1 MAFADDY
8 ALIGSYYGGNTGAL
22 YNVERRYSNTV
33 KEGLDI
39 NILDDETETD
49 VEFMTQLYR
58 NSHPQYFLGSWIIK
72 PVVEILLHYM
82 GYPRIT
88 SKDSKLAERLNE
100 FYETRRSNI
109 QQLFRELGIF
119 GEEYVLLG
127 YDSEL
132 DMPTIRPKN
141 KTFVVEARYENFN
154 NPDDLTYVSIKEVV
168 SQVKQK
174 NNDMYNSEKEQVTF
188 LKIYWKEDNPA
199 YKKALKDGES
209 VEEIDKYKYFATLKK
224 KVGDGSDYTI
234 IKEKVENE
242 WLTVPV
248 QQFNQNRLSN
258 DVTGYSDA
266 NGLIKLSGVY
276 HQVFESMIDTN
287 IYNGKPTLMF
297 TGLADSEKFVRT
309 TYGEIDSVSGSVSL
323 AGSYELF
330 GSYYLEGEA
339 NAEYL
344 TVNNSYIEGAKEI
357 LRLLFYIFV
366 QQSGVPEWALGAHI
380 DGSYASTK
388 MQSTP
393 LIQKIESKRFDVND
407 AIVAMNVKL
416 AKIIEANEGKKLF
429 STYVTQL
436 EWSEPLPED
445 RDYILSAIDKVIP
458 LDVLTNEK
466 ILELLDIVANPA
478 DEIKKR
484 NKEKTKEQL
493 KTNIDTESLAQRVM
507 SKLNIK
513 TETDTKEISEGEM
526 VEEDIKVTNDS
537 DIDAVMSKLFGED
550 YLEVLGL
557 EE

>member
-1 MAFADDY
+1 
-8 ALIGSYYGGNTGAL
+8 
-22 YNVERRYSNTV
+22 
-33 KEGLDI
+33 
-39 NILDDETETD
+39 
-49 VEFMTQLYR
+49 
-58 NSHPQYFLGSWIIK
+58 
-72 PVVEILLHYM
+72 
-82 GYPRIT
+82 
-88 SKDSKLAERLNE
+88 
-100 FYETRRSNI
+100 
-109 QQLFRELGIF
+109 
-119 GEEYVLLG
+119 
-127 YDSEL
+127 
-132 DMPTIRPKN
+132 
-141 KTFVVEARYENFN
+141 
-154 NPDDLTYVSIKEVV
+154 
-168 SQVKQK
+168 
-174 NNDMYNSEKEQVTF
+174 
-188 LKIYWKEDNPA
+188 
-199 YKKALKDGES
+199 
-209 VEEIDKYKYFATLKK
+209 
-224 KVGDGSDYTI
+224 
-234 IKEKVENE
+234 
-242 WLTVPV
+242 
-248 QQFNQNRLSN
+248 
-258 DVTGYSDA
+258 
-266 NGLIKLSGVY
+266 
-276 HQVFESMIDTN
+276 
-287 IYNGKPTLMF
+287 
-297 TGLADSEKFVRT
+297 
-309 TYGEIDSVSGSVSL
+309 
-323 AGSYELF
+323 
-330 GSYYLEGEA
+330 
-339 NAEYL
+339 
-344 TVNNSYIEGAKEI
+344 
-357 LRLLFYIFV
+357 
-366 QQSGVPEWALGAHI
+366 LGAHI

-537 DIDAVMSKLFGED
+537 DIDVVMSKLFGED